1 MLFKC
6 LIISSYLLSL
16 CATVAAQESVV
27 LKCLKRTEEA
37 GTPIGDSFDD
47 KYKVRN
53 TFKTDDLMTWGFQ
66 YCTNP
71 STGILSSFRIYL
83 ADNYGQGDYIS
94 MTAAGPGVTNCRRI
108 KFTDTLKKVEFH
120 VQDVIMGVT
129 LTVGEKV
136 KSFGKSDNYRDSE
149 IFRFDESI

>member
-1 MLFKC
+1 
-6 LIISSYLLSL
+6 
-16 CATVAAQESVV
+16 
-27 LKCLKRTEEA
+27 
-37 GTPIGDSFDD
+37 
-47 KYKVRN
+47 
-53 TFKTDDLMTWGFQ
+53 
-66 YCTNP
+66 
-71 STGILSSFRIYL
+71 
-83 ADNYGQGDYIS
+83 

>member
-1 MLFKC
+1 MLNKFLLILSC
-6 LIISSYLLSL
+6 LLFL
-16 CATVAAQESVV
+16 CTTVAAQESVE
-27 LKCLKRTEEA
+27 LKCLKRTVEA

-53 TFKTDDLMTWGFQ
+53 TFKSDDLMTWGFQ

-94 MTAAGPGVTNCRRI
+94 MTAAGPGVSNCRRI
-108 KFTDTLKKVEFH
+108 KFTDTLRKVEFH
-120 VQDVIMGVT
+120 VQDVIMGVS

-136 KSFGKSDNYRDSE
+136 KSFGKSDNYRDS
-149 IFRFDESI
+149 